1 MTNYIIQ
8 GNINFFSELMNE
20 QDNDETVN
28 TNVNTD
34 INTNVHDINKTKSLE
49 LKECCLISNQPL
61 DKTEIKLECN
71 HSFNYKNLYNQHLF
85 ISYYH

>member
-61 DKTEIKLECN
+61 DKTEIKLGLAE
-71 HSFNYKNLYNQHLF
+71 
-85 ISYYH
+85 